1 MKRITNTILIVSFL
15 LSIQMGFSQPWMENV
30 TSDKPTFQEI
40 QTAFNEYWKDRP
52 IEKGKGYKPF
62 KRWEWYW
69 ESRLL
74 PNGEFPS
81 PSITWDEFHKYYS
94 QRNQNAQRSAQS
106 TANWTFSGPSSSN
119 GGYSGLGRINC
130 MAFHPT
136 DANTFWVGTPAGGLW
151 KTTNGG
157 TNWTTNTDN
166 LPVLGVSDIA
176 VHPTN
181 PNILYIAT
189 GDGDFGSLSSLTGG
203 ANGDTKSVGILKST
217 DGGATWNTTGLNWS
231 VTTPTLIR
239 RLLINPSNPQ
249 VLIAASSDG
258 IWKTIDGGATWS
270 NTQSGY
276 FMDLEYKPGDPTTV
290 YASTYYASISSGPA
304 KIYRSTDSGSTWS
317 LISSL
322 ADVLRIN
329 LAVTPNAP
337 NSVDA
342 LCANTSGG
350 LAGLWFSGNSGA
362 SFSKYFPET
371 NSTSPNNLLNISHD
385 ASGDGGQGSY
395 DLAYAIN
402 PTNVNDIWL
411 GGINTWNSTNGGFN
425 WNAKTMWTISNPNQ
439 NPNPNPNNV
448 FVVHADKHFIAF
460 HPLVPGT
467 MFECN
472 DGGLYKTTNAGTTW
486 TDLTNGMQISQMY
499 RIGVSQNQADPAVIC
514 GLQDN
519 GTKLTDLTNWQDLNG
534 GDGMECI
541 IDGSTNTIYS
551 SYVNGKFYRNV
562 NTVISSTIPF
572 LSSEVIAPIPPSTE
586 STPNGAWVTPLIIHP
601 TNTSTLY
608 AGYKRVYKTTNKGDT
623 WTAISGVLDSNNE
636 NIRFM
641 AIAPSNP
648 NTIYA
653 ATLKKLYSTTNGG
666 TSWNLILDSGTIQN
680 YANLSGLAVDPTNP
694 DKVFITVSGYTAGD
708 KVYMK
713 PGIGQN
719 WINYSGS
726 LPNIPVNCIV
736 YQTGSNEGLY
746 IGTDIGVFYTDGSMT
761 DWIPY
766 QTGLPNVVVTD
777 LEISYYDNKLWA
789 GTFGR
794 GLWKTDLYTTLSI
807 NDEELYNQIIISPN
821 PNNGLFTINV
831 SVGKSYS
838 LIVYDVLGK
847 KVYEEEVINT
857 EQKRIDLTKENSGI
871 YLLQITID
879 GKLFSK
885 KIIKN

>member
-1 MKRITNTILIVSFL
+1 MKKTNIILIVTFL
-15 LSIQMGFSQPWMENV
+15 LSIQMGFSQPWMENI
-30 TSDKPTFQEI
+30 TSENPTFQEI
-40 QTAFNEYWKDRP
+40 QTAFNEYWKDKP
-52 IEKGKGYKPF
+52 VEKGKGFKPF

-136 DANTFWVGTPAGGLW
+136 DPNTFWVGTPAGGLW

-157 TNWTTNTDN
+157 TDWTTSTDN

-189 GDGDFGSLSSLTGG
+189 GDGDWGG
-203 ANGDTKSVGILKST
+203 GLLNGRGHTKSIGVLKSI
-217 DGGATWNTTGLNWS
+217 DGGLSWNTTGLNWN
-231 VTTPTLIR
+231 VTDVKLMSRI
-239 RLLINPSNPQ
+239 LINPSNPSIIL
-249 VLIAASSDG
+249 VAASDG
-258 IWKTIDGGATWS
+258 IWRTSDGGETWS
-270 NTQSGY
+270 NVLPGY
-276 FMDLEYKPGDPTTV
+276 HFKDLEFKPGDPTV
-290 YASTYYASISSGPA
+290 IYASTFDLNGGAIIFRSINSGVSWWVSSQP
-304 KIYRSTDSGSTWS
+304 SN
-317 LISSL
+317 
-322 ADVLRIN
+322 VVRIA
-329 LAVTPNAP
+329 LAVTPNNP
-337 NSVDA
+337 ELVDA
-342 LCANTSGG
+342 LCVNTSYG
-350 LAGLWFSGNSGA
+350 LAGLWRSSNSGA
-362 SFSKYFPET
+362 SFSQYFT
-371 NSTSPNNLLNISHD
+371 SNSSNNLLHSSYN
-385 ASGDGGQGSY
+385 ASGTGGQGYY

-402 PTNVNDIWL
+402 PSNASDFWL
-411 GGINTWNSTNGGFN
+411 GGINTWNSLNGGLN
-425 WNAKTMWTISNPNQ
+425 WNIKNFWNSNTTQ
-439 NPNPNPNNV
+439 NPNNIP
-448 FVVHADKHFIAF
+448 VVHADKHFIVF

-467 MFECN
+467 IFECN
-472 DGGLYKTTNAGTTW
+472 DGGLYKTIDNGNTW
-486 TDLTNGMQISQMY
+486 SDLSNGLQISQMY
-499 RIGVSQNQADPAVIC
+499 KIGVSQNQSNPVVLC

-519 GTKLTDLTNWQDLNG
+519 GTKLTNLTDWNDILG

-541 IDGSTNTIYS
+541 VEGSTNTLYASIY
-551 SYVNGKFYRNV
+551 YGDFYRFDPFITN
-562 NTVISSTIPF
+562 ISSNIPF
-572 LSSEVIAPIPPSTE
+572 LTLEQGNTNRSWI
-586 STPNGAWVTPLIIHP
+586 TPLIMHP
-601 TNTSTLY
+601 SNTSTLY
-608 AGYKRVYKTTNKGDT
+608 TGYKRVYKTTDKGST
-623 WTAISGVLDSNNE
+623 WVAISNILDSNNE

-653 ATLKKLYSTTNGG
+653 ATLNKLYVTINGG
-666 TSWNLILDSGTIQN
+666 TNWSQISTLNIAGN
-680 YANLSGLAVDPTNP
+680 YVNFSNIVVDPANPNKIFITLSGYSAGN
-694 DKVFITVSGYTAGD
+694 KVFMSPDGGV
-708 KVYMK
+708 
-713 PGIGQN
+713 N
-719 WINYSGS
+719 WFNYSGT
-726 LPNIPVNCIV
+726 LPNVPVNCIV
-736 YQTGSNEGLY
+736 YENGSNEGLY

-766 QTGLPNVVVTD
+766 QTGLPNVVVND

-821 PNNGLFTINV
+821 PNNGLLTINV
-831 SVGKSYS
+831 PVGKIYS
-838 LIVYDVLGK
+838 LIVYDALGK
-847 KVYEEEVINT
+847 KVYEEDSINI
-857 EQKRIDLTKENSGI
+857 EQKSIDLTKENSGL
-871 YLLQITID
+871 YLLNITID

>member
-1 MKRITNTILIVSFL
+1 MKKIKKTNLLLLLL
-15 LSIQMGFSQPWMENV
+15 LSIQMVFSQPWMENV

-94 QRNQNAQRSAQS
+94 QRNQNSQRSAQS
-106 TANWTFSGPSSSN
+106 TANWTSSGPSSSD
-119 GGYSGLGRINC
+119 GGYAGIGRINC

-136 DANTFWVGTPAGGLW
+136 DPNTFWVGTPAGGLW

-157 TNWTTNTDN
+157 TNWTTSTDN

-189 GDGDFGSLSSLTGG
+189 GDGDRGGGATGG
-203 ANGDTKSVGILKST
+203 SGAAGDTKSVGILKST

-249 VLIAASSDG
+249 ILIAAASDG
-258 IWKTIDGGATWS
+258 IWRTTDGGTSWT
-270 NTQSGY
+270 NTQTDY
-276 FMDLEYKPGDPTTV
+276 FMDLEYKPGDPTIV
-290 YASTYYASISSGPA
+290 YASSFDFSGNA
-304 KIYRSTDSGSTWS
+304 KIYRSINSGSTWS
-317 LISSL
+317 LITTL
-322 ADVLRIN
+322 ANVTRIN
-329 LAVTPNAP
+329 LAVSA
-337 NSVDA
+337 NSPALVDA
-342 LCANTSGG
+342 LCVNTASG
-350 LAGLWFSGNSGA
+350 LAGLWLSLDSGA
-362 SFSKYFPET
+362 SFSQYFASNDT
-371 NSTSPNNLLNISHD
+371 NNFLNWSYN
-385 ASGDGGQGSY
+385 ASGPGGQGDY
-395 DLAYAIN
+395 DLAYALNPIN
-402 PTNVNDIWL
+402 ADDIWL
-411 GGINTWNSTNGGFN
+411 GGVNTWNSINGGTN
-425 WNAKTMWTISNPNQ
+425 WNIKTMWASDTFN
-439 NPNPNPNNV
+439 NPNNIPV
-448 FVVHADKHFIAF
+448 IHADKHFIAF

-472 DGGLYKTTNAGTTW
+472 DGGLYKTINGGTSW

-499 RIGVSQNQADPAVIC
+499 RIGVSQTQSTPGVIC

-519 GTKLTDLTNWQDLNG
+519 GTKLNNLPNWQDLNG

-541 IDGSTNTIYS
+541 FDGSTVTTYS
-551 SYVNGKFYRNV
+551 SYVTGQFYRNV
-562 NTVISSTIPF
+562 NTDISINIP
-572 LSSEVIAPIPPSTE
+572 LLTVEKNSDGE
-586 STPNGAWVTPLIIHP
+586 PNGAWVTPLIMHP

-608 AGYKRVYKTTNKGDT
+608 TGFKRIYKTTNKGDT
-623 WTAISGVLDSNNE
+623 WTAISGVLDSSSE

-694 DKVFITVSGYTAGD
+694 DKVFITVSGYTPGD
-708 KVYMK
+708 KVYMN

-746 IGTDIGVFYTDGSMT
+746 IGTDIGVFYKDGSMT

-766 QTGLPNVVVTD
+766 QTGLPNVVVAD

-794 GLWKTDLYTTLSI
+794 GLWNTSLYVPLSVSDQEI
-807 NDEELYNQIIISPN
+807 YNQIIVSPN
-821 PNNGLFTINV
+821 PNNGLFKINV
-831 SVGKSYS
+831 PNGKTYS
-838 LIVYDVLGK
+838 LIVYDIQGK
-847 KVYEEEVINT
+847 KVYEEQSIDT
-857 EQKRIDLTKENSGI
+857 EQKNIDLTKQNSGV
-871 YLLQITID
+871 YLFKID
-879 GKLFSK
+879 IEGKLFTK
-885 KIIKN
+885 KIIKQ

>member
-217 DGGATWNTTGLNWS
+217 DGGDTWNTTGLNWS

-258 IWKTIDGGATWS
+258 IMRTTDGGATWS
-270 NTQSGY
+270 NTQLGY
-276 FMDLEYKPGDPTTV
+276 FMDLEYKPGDPTIV
-290 YASTYYASISSGPA
+290 YASTFGVPA
-304 KIYRSTDSGSTWS
+304 KIYRSTDSGGTWN
-317 LISSL
+317 LISTL
-322 ADVLRIN
+322 ADVGRIN

-337 NSVDA
+337 SLVDA
-342 LCANTSGG
+342 LCANTSFG
-350 LAGLWFSGNSGA
+350 LAGLWYSSNSGA
-362 SFSKYFPET
+362 SFSQYFASDNT
-371 NSTSPNNLLNISHD
+371 NNLLHSSYN
-385 ASGDGGQGSY
+385 ASGNGGQGYY

-402 PTNVNDIWL
+402 PTNYNDFWL
-411 GGINTWNSTNGGFN
+411 GGVNTWNSSNGGLN
-425 WNAKTMWTISNPNQ
+425 WSIKNFWANTAIQ
-439 NPNPNPNNV
+439 NPNNV
-448 FVVHADKHFIAF
+448 FVVHADKHFITF

-472 DGGLYKTTNAGTTW
+472 DGGLYQTTNAGTTW

-666 TSWNLILDSGTIQN
+666 TSWDLILDSGTIQN

-807 NDEELYNQIIISPN
+807 NDEELYSQIIVSPN

-831 SVGKSYS
+831 PVGKIYS
-838 LIVYDVLGK
+838 LIVYDALGK
-847 KVYEEEVINT
+847 KVYEENSINI
-857 EQKRIDLTKENSGI
+857 EQKTIDLTKENSGL
-871 YLLQITID
+871 YLLNITVD
-879 GKLFSK
+879 GKLLSK

>member
-157 TNWTTNTDN
+157 TDWTTSTDN

-189 GDGDFGSLSSLTGG
+189 GDGDLGSLSGLTGG
-203 ANGDTKSVGILKST
+203 ADGDTKSIGILKSL
-217 DGGATWNTTGLNWS
+217 DGGATWSTTGLNWS
-231 VTTPTLIR
+231 VTNHKLIR

-249 VLIAASSDG
+249 ILIAAASDG
-258 IWKTIDGGATWS
+258 IWRTTDGGTTWS
-270 NTQSGY
+270 NAQLGY
-276 FMDLEYKPGDPTTV
+276 FMDLEYKPGDPTIV
-290 YASTYYASISSGPA
+290 YASTFDFSGNA
-304 KIYRSTDSGSTWS
+304 KIYRSTNSGLSWS
-317 LISSL
+317 LITSL
-322 ADVLRIN
+322 ANVIRIN

-337 NSVDA
+337 SLVDA
-342 LCANTSGG
+342 LCANTSSG
-350 LAGLWFSGNSGA
+350 LAGLWYSSNSGA
-362 SFSKYFPET
+362 SFSQYFASNDT
-371 NSTSPNNLLNISHD
+371 NNLLDGSYNS
-385 ASGDGGQGSY
+385 SGNGGQGHY

-402 PTNVNDIWL
+402 PVNYNDFWL
-411 GGINTWNSTNGGFN
+411 GGINTWNSTNGGLN
-425 WNAKTMWTISNPNQ
+425 WNIKTMWNSNNSI
-439 NPNPNPNNV
+439 NPNNV
-448 FVVHADKHFIAF
+448 PVVHADKHFIVF

-472 DGGLYKTTNAGTTW
+472 DGGLYKTTNNGSTW
-486 TDLTNGMQISQMY
+486 SDLSNGLEISQMY
-499 RIGVSQNQADPAVIC
+499 RIGVSQTSQNRVIT

-519 GTKLTDLTNWQDLNG
+519 GTKLFYNNLWYDVTG
-534 GDGMECI
+534 GDGMDCI
-541 IDGSTNTIYS
+541 IDYSNSSVQYASYANGVIYRTNNLWNNVVTI
-551 SYVNGKFYRNV
+551 
-562 NTVISSTIPF
+562 
-572 LSSEVIAPIPPSTE
+572 SENLPGGQID
-586 STPNGAWVTPLIIHP
+586 GAWVTPFVLHPSNPNII
-601 TNTSTLY
+601 Y
-608 AGYKRVYKTTNKGDT
+608 AGYDKLYKSMDQGDS

-821 PNNGLFTINV
+821 PNKGLLTINV
-831 SVGKSYS
+831 PVGKIYS
-838 LIVYDVLGK
+838 LIVYDALGK
-847 KVYEEEVINT
+847 KVYEEDSINI
-857 EQKRIDLTKENSGI
+857 EQKSIDLTKENSGL
-871 YLLQITID
+871 YLLNITID

>member
-1 MKRITNTILIVSFL
+1 MKKITNTILIVTFL
-15 LSIQMGFSQPWMENV
+15 LSIQMGFSQPWMENI

-94 QRNQNAQRSAQS
+94 QRNQNAQRSVQS

-136 DANTFWVGTPAGGLW
+136 DANIFWVGTPAGGLW

-157 TNWTTNTDN
+157 TNWTTSTDN

-189 GDGDFGSLSSLTGG
+189 GDGDLGSLSGLTGG
-203 ANGDTKSVGILKST
+203 ADGDTKSIGILKSL
-217 DGGATWNTTGLNWS
+217 DGGATWSTTGLNWS
-231 VTTPTLIR
+231 VTNHKLIR

-249 VLIAASSDG
+249 ILIAAASDG
-258 IWKTIDGGATWS
+258 IWRTTDGGTTWS
-270 NTQSGY
+270 NAQLGY
-276 FMDLEYKPGDPTTV
+276 FMDLEYKPGDPTIV
-290 YASTYYASISSGPA
+290 YASTFDFSGNA
-304 KIYRSTDSGSTWS
+304 KIYRSTNSGLSWS
-317 LISSL
+317 LITSL
-322 ADVLRIN
+322 ANVIRIN

-337 NSVDA
+337 SLVDA
-342 LCANTSGG
+342 LCANTSSG
-350 LAGLWFSGNSGA
+350 LAGLWYSSNSGA
-362 SFSKYFPET
+362 SFSQYFASNDT
-371 NSTSPNNLLNISHD
+371 NNLLDGSYN
-385 ASGDGGQGSY
+385 ASGNGGQGHY

-402 PTNVNDIWL
+402 PVNYNDFWL
-411 GGINTWNSTNGGFN
+411 GGINTWNSTNGGLN
-425 WNAKTMWTISNPNQ
+425 WNIKTMWNSNNSI
-439 NPNPNPNNV
+439 NPNNV
-448 FVVHADKHFIAF
+448 PVVHADKHFIVF

-472 DGGLYKTTNAGTTW
+472 DGGLYKTTNNGSTW
-486 TDLTNGMQISQMY
+486 SDLSNGLEISQMY
-499 RIGVSQNQADPAVIC
+499 RIGVSQTSQNRVIT

-519 GTKLTDLTNWQDLNG
+519 GTKLFYNNLWYDVTG
-534 GDGMECI
+534 GDGMDCI
-541 IDGSTNTIYS
+541 IDYSNSSVQYASYANGVIYRTNNLWNNVVTI
-551 SYVNGKFYRNV
+551 
-562 NTVISSTIPF
+562 
-572 LSSEVIAPIPPSTE
+572 SENLPGGQID
-586 STPNGAWVTPLIIHP
+586 GAWVTPFVLHPSNPNII
-601 TNTSTLY
+601 Y
-608 AGYKRVYKTTNKGDT
+608 AGYDKLYKSMDQGDS

-726 LPNIPVNCIV
+726 LPNVPVNCIV
-736 YQTGSNEGLY
+736 YENGSNEGLY

-821 PNNGLFTINV
+821 PNNGLLTINV
-831 SVGKSYS
+831 PVGKIYS
-838 LIVYDVLGK
+838 LIVYDALGK
-847 KVYEEEVINT
+847 KVYEEDSINI
-857 EQKRIDLTKENSGI
+857 EQKSIDLTKENSGL
-871 YLLQITID
+871 YLLNITID

>member
-157 TNWTTNTDN
+157 TDWTTSTDN

-189 GDGDFGSLSSLTGG
+189 GDGDLGSLSGLTGG
-203 ANGDTKSVGILKST
+203 ADGDTKSIGILKSL
-217 DGGATWNTTGLNWS
+217 DGGATWSTTGLNWS
-231 VTTPTLIR
+231 VTNHKLIR

-249 VLIAASSDG
+249 ILIAAASDG
-258 IWKTIDGGATWS
+258 IWRTTDGGTTWS
-270 NTQSGY
+270 NAQLGY
-276 FMDLEYKPGDPTTV
+276 FMDLEYKPGDPTIV
-290 YASTYYASISSGPA
+290 YASTFDFSGNA
-304 KIYRSTDSGSTWS
+304 KIYRSTNSGLSWS
-317 LISSL
+317 LITSL
-322 ADVLRIN
+322 ANVIRIN

-337 NSVDA
+337 SLVDA
-342 LCANTSGG
+342 LCANTSSG
-350 LAGLWFSGNSGA
+350 LAGLWYSSNSGA
-362 SFSKYFPET
+362 SFSQYFASNDT
-371 NSTSPNNLLNISHD
+371 NNLLDGSYN
-385 ASGDGGQGSY
+385 ASGNGGQGHY

-402 PTNVNDIWL
+402 PVNYNDFWL
-411 GGINTWNSTNGGFN
+411 GGINTWNSTNGGLN
-425 WNAKTMWTISNPNQ
+425 WNIKTMWNSNNSI
-439 NPNPNPNNV
+439 NPNNV
-448 FVVHADKHFIAF
+448 PVVHADKHFIVF

-472 DGGLYKTTNAGTTW
+472 DGGLYKTTNNGSTW
-486 TDLTNGMQISQMY
+486 SDLSNGLEISQMY
-499 RIGVSQNQADPAVIC
+499 RIGVSQTSQNRVIT

-519 GTKLTDLTNWQDLNG
+519 GTKLFYNNLWYDVTG
-534 GDGMECI
+534 GDGMDCI
-541 IDGSTNTIYS
+541 IDYSNSSVQYASYANGVIYRTNNLWNNVVTI
-551 SYVNGKFYRNV
+551 
-562 NTVISSTIPF
+562 
-572 LSSEVIAPIPPSTE
+572 SENLPGGQID
-586 STPNGAWVTPLIIHP
+586 GAWVTPFVLHPSNPNII
-601 TNTSTLY
+601 Y
-608 AGYKRVYKTTNKGDT
+608 AGYDKLYKSMDQGDS

-821 PNNGLFTINV
+821 PNNGLLTINV
-831 SVGKSYS
+831 PVGKIYS
-838 LIVYDVLGK
+838 LVVYDALGK
-847 KVYEEEVINT
+847 KVYEEDSINI
-857 EQKRIDLTKENSGI
+857 EQKCIDLTKENSGL
-871 YLLQITID
+871 YLLNITID

>member
-15 LSIQMGFSQPWMENV
+15 LSFQMGFSQPWMENV

-106 TANWTFSGPSSSN
+106 IANWTFSGPSSSN

-157 TNWTTNTDN
+157 TDWTTSTDN

-189 GDGDFGSLSSLTGG
+189 GDGDLGSLSGLTGG
-203 ANGDTKSVGILKST
+203 ADGDTKSIGILKSI
-217 DGGATWNTTGLNWS
+217 DGGATWSTTGLNWS
-231 VTTPTLIR
+231 VTNHKLIR

-249 VLIAASSDG
+249 ILIAAASDG
-258 IWKTIDGGATWS
+258 IWRTTDGGTTWS
-270 NTQSGY
+270 NAQLGY
-276 FMDLEYKPGDPTTV
+276 FMDLEYKPGDPTIV
-290 YASTYYASISSGPA
+290 YASTFDFSGNA
-304 KIYRSTDSGSTWS
+304 KIYRSTNSGLSWS
-317 LISSL
+317 LITSL
-322 ADVLRIN
+322 ANVIRIN

-337 NSVDA
+337 SLVDA
-342 LCANTSGG
+342 LCANTSSG
-350 LAGLWFSGNSGA
+350 LAGLWYSSNSGA
-362 SFSKYFPET
+362 SFSQYFASNDT
-371 NSTSPNNLLNISHD
+371 NNLLDWSYN
-385 ASGDGGQGSY
+385 ASGNGGQGHY

-402 PTNVNDIWL
+402 PVNYNDFWL
-411 GGINTWNSTNGGFN
+411 GGINTWNSTNGGLN
-425 WNAKTMWTISNPNQ
+425 WNIKTMWNSNNSI
-439 NPNPNPNNV
+439 NPNNV
-448 FVVHADKHFIAF
+448 PVVHADKHFITF

-519 GTKLTDLTNWQDLNG
+519 GTKLTDLTNWLDLPTG

-541 IDGSTNTIYS
+541 LDGSTNTIYAS
-551 SYVNGKFYRNV
+551 IQYGTFYRLV
-562 NTVISSTIPF
+562 SSTITDISSSIPF
-572 LSSEVIAPIPPSTE
+572 LSSEQGNS
-586 STPNGAWVTPLIIHP
+586 NRAWVTPLIMSP

-653 ATLKKLYSTTNGG
+653 ATFKKLYSTTNGG

-680 YANLSGLAVDPTNP
+680 YAYLSGLAVDPTNP

-726 LPNIPVNCIV
+726 LPNVPVNCIV
-736 YQTGSNEGLY
+736 YENGSNEGLY

-807 NDEELYNQIIISPN
+807 NDEELYSQIILSPN
-821 PNNGLFTINV
+821 PNYGLFTINV
-831 SVGKSYS
+831 PVGKTYS
-838 LIVYDVLGK
+838 LIIYDTLGK
-847 KVYEEEVINT
+847 KVYEEDSINI
-857 EQKRIDLTKENSGI
+857 EQKTIDLTKENSGL
-871 YLLQITID
+871 YLLNITID

>member
-1 MKRITNTILIVSFL
+1 MKRITNAILIVTFL

-30 TSDKPTFQEI
+30 TSENPTFQEI
-40 QTAFNEYWKDRP
+40 QTAFNEYWKDKP
-52 IEKGKGYKPF
+52 VEKGKGFKPF

-136 DANTFWVGTPAGGLW
+136 DPNTFWVGTPAGGLW

-157 TNWTTNTDN
+157 TDWTTSTDN

-189 GDGDFGSLSSLTGG
+189 GDGDLGSLSGLTGG
-203 ANGDTKSVGILKST
+203 ADGDTKSIGILKSL
-217 DGGATWNTTGLNWS
+217 DGGATWSTTGLNWS
-231 VTTPTLIR
+231 VTNHKLIR

-249 VLIAASSDG
+249 ILIVAASDG
-258 IWKTIDGGATWS
+258 IWRTTDGGTTWS
-270 NTQSGY
+270 NTQLGY
-276 FMDLEYKPGDPTTV
+276 FMDLEYKPGDPTIV
-290 YASTYYASISSGPA
+290 YASTFDFTGNA
-304 KIYRSTDSGSTWS
+304 KIYRSTNSGLSWG
-317 LISSL
+317 LITSL
-322 ADVLRIN
+322 ANVIRIN

-337 NSVDA
+337 SLVDA
-342 LCANTSGG
+342 LCANTSSG
-350 LAGLWFSGNSGA
+350 LAGLWYSSNSGA
-362 SFSKYFPET
+362 SFSQYFASNDT
-371 NSTSPNNLLNISHD
+371 NNLLDGSYN
-385 ASGDGGQGSY
+385 ASGNGGQGHY

-402 PTNVNDIWL
+402 PVNYNDFWL
-411 GGINTWNSTNGGFN
+411 GGINTWNSTNGGLN
-425 WNAKTMWTISNPNQ
+425 WNIKTMWNSNNSI
-439 NPNPNPNNV
+439 NPNNV
-448 FVVHADKHFIAF
+448 PVVHADKHFITF

-519 GTKLTDLTNWQDLNG
+519 GTKLTDLTNWLDLPTG

-541 IDGSTNTIYS
+541 LDGSTNTIYAS
-551 SYVNGKFYRNV
+551 IQYGTFYRLVSSTITN
-562 NTVISSTIPF
+562 ISSNIPF
-572 LSSEVIAPIPPSTE
+572 LSSEQGDS
-586 STPNGAWVTPLIIHP
+586 NRAWVTPLIMHP
-601 TNTSTLY
+601 TNSSTLY

-680 YANLSGLAVDPTNP
+680 YAYLSGLAVDPTNP

-726 LPNIPVNCIV
+726 LPNVPVNCIV
-736 YQTGSNEGLY
+736 YENGSNEGLY

-821 PNNGLFTINV
+821 PNNGLLTINV
-831 SVGKSYS
+831 PVGKIYS
-838 LIVYDVLGK
+838 LIVYDALGK
-847 KVYEEEVINT
+847 KVYEEDSINI
-857 EQKRIDLTKENSGI
+857 EQKSIDLTKENSGL
-871 YLLQITID
+871 YLLNITID

>member
-30 TSDKPTFQEI
+30 TSDKPIFQEI

-106 TANWTFSGPSSSN
+106 TASWTFSGPSSSN

-157 TNWTTNTDN
+157 TDWTTSTDN

-189 GDGDFGSLSSLTGG
+189 GDGDLGSLSGLTGG
-203 ANGDTKSVGILKST
+203 ADGDTKSIGILKSL
-217 DGGATWNTTGLNWS
+217 DGGATWSTTGLNWS
-231 VTTPTLIR
+231 VTNHKLIR

-249 VLIAASSDG
+249 ILIAAASDG
-258 IWKTIDGGATWS
+258 IWRTTDGGTTWS
-270 NTQSGY
+270 NAQLGY
-276 FMDLEYKPGDPTTV
+276 FMDLEYKPGDPTIV
-290 YASTYYASISSGPA
+290 YASTFDFSGNA
-304 KIYRSTDSGSTWS
+304 KIYRSTNSGLSWS
-317 LISSL
+317 LITSL
-322 ADVLRIN
+322 ANVIRIN

-337 NSVDA
+337 SLVDA
-342 LCANTSGG
+342 LCANTSSG
-350 LAGLWFSGNSGA
+350 LAGLWYSSNSGA
-362 SFSKYFPET
+362 SFSQYFASNDT
-371 NSTSPNNLLNISHD
+371 NNLLDGSYN
-385 ASGDGGQGSY
+385 ASGNGGQGHY

-402 PTNVNDIWL
+402 PVNYNDFWL
-411 GGINTWNSTNGGFN
+411 GGINTWNSTNGGLN
-425 WNAKTMWTISNPNQ
+425 WNIKTMWNSNNSI
-439 NPNPNPNNV
+439 NPNNV
-448 FVVHADKHFIAF
+448 PVVHADKHFIVF

-472 DGGLYKTTNAGTTW
+472 DGGLYKTTNNGSTW
-486 TDLTNGMQISQMY
+486 SDLSNGLEISQMY
-499 RIGVSQNQADPAVIC
+499 RIGVSQTSQNRVIT

-519 GTKLTDLTNWQDLNG
+519 GTKLFYNNLWYDVTG
-534 GDGMECI
+534 GDGMDCI
-541 IDGSTNTIYS
+541 IDYSNSSVQYASYANGVIYRTNNLWNNVVTI
-551 SYVNGKFYRNV
+551 
-562 NTVISSTIPF
+562 
-572 LSSEVIAPIPPSTE
+572 SENLPGGQID
-586 STPNGAWVTPLIIHP
+586 GAWVTPFVLHPSNPNII
-601 TNTSTLY
+601 Y
-608 AGYKRVYKTTNKGDT
+608 AGYDKLYKSMDQGDS

-821 PNNGLFTINV
+821 PNNGLLTINV
-831 SVGKSYS
+831 PVGKIYS
-838 LIVYDVLGK
+838 LIVYDALGK
-847 KVYEEEVINT
+847 KVYEEDSINI
-857 EQKRIDLTKENSGI
+857 EQKSIDLTKENSGL
-871 YLLQITID
+871 YLLKITID

>member
-94 QRNQNAQRSAQS
+94 QRNQNEQRSTQS
-106 TANWTFSGPSSSN
+106 TANWTSSGPSTSA

-136 DANTFWVGTPAGGLW
+136 DPNTFWVGTPAGGLW

-157 TNWTTNTDN
+157 INWTTSTDN

-203 ANGDTKSVGILKST
+203 AEGDTKSVGVLKST
-217 DGGATWNTTGLNWS
+217 DGGVTWSTTGLNWS

-258 IWKTIDGGATWS
+258 IRRTSDGGATWS

-276 FMDLEYKPGDPTTV
+276 FMDLEYKPGDPTIV
-290 YASTYYASISSGPA
+290 YASTYNINGNA
-304 KIYRSTDSGSTWS
+304 KIYRSTDSGSTWN
-317 LISSL
+317 LISTL
-322 ADVLRIN
+322 ADVVRIN

-337 NSVDA
+337 SLVDA
-342 LCANTSGG
+342 LCANTSFG
-350 LAGLWFSGNSGA
+350 LAGLWYSSNSGA
-362 SFSKYFPET
+362 SFSQYFIGNDT
-371 NSTSPNNLLNISHD
+371 YNLLHGSYN
-385 ASGDGGQGSY
+385 ASGAGGQGHY

-402 PTNVNDIWL
+402 PNNYNDIWL
-411 GGINTWNSTNGGFN
+411 GGINTWNSTNGGSN
-425 WNAKTMWTISNPNQ
+425 WFIKNFWANTTIQ
-439 NPNPNPNNV
+439 NPNNV
-448 FVVHADKHFIAF
+448 PVVHADKHFIAF

-472 DGGLYKTTNAGTTW
+472 DGGLYKTTNNGSTW

-499 RIGVSQNQADPAVIC
+499 RIGVSQSQQSQGLIC

-519 GTKLTDLTNWQDLNG
+519 GTKLNTNSWQDLPTG

-541 IDGSTNTIYS
+541 LDGSTNTAYASIQYGTFS
-551 SYVNGKFYRNV
+551 RLD
-562 NTVISSTIPF
+562 SSTITNISSNIPF
-572 LSSEVIAPIPPSTE
+572 LASEQGNSSR
-586 STPNGAWVTPLIIHP
+586 AWVTPLIMSP

-653 ATLKKLYSTTNGG
+653 ATLTKLYATTNGG
-666 TSWNLILDSGTIQN
+666 TSWSQISTLTITDN
-680 YANLSGLAVDPTNP
+680 YANISNIAIDPSNP
-694 DKVFITVSGYTAGD
+694 EKVFITVSGYSAN
-708 KVYMK
+708 KALCMK
-713 PGIGQN
+713 PR
-719 WINYSGS
+719 
-726 LPNIPVNCIV
+726 
-736 YQTGSNEGLY
+736 
-746 IGTDIGVFYTDGSMT
+746 
-761 DWIPY
+761 
-766 QTGLPNVVVTD
+766 
-777 LEISYYDNKLWA
+777 A
-789 GTFGR
+789 R
-794 GLWKTDLYTTLSI
+794 
-807 NDEELYNQIIISPN
+807 
-821 PNNGLFTINV
+821 
-831 SVGKSYS
+831 
-838 LIVYDVLGK
+838 
-847 KVYEEEVINT
+847 
-857 EQKRIDLTKENSGI
+857 
-871 YLLQITID
+871 
-879 GKLFSK
+879 
-885 KIIKN
+885 

>member
-157 TNWTTNTDN
+157 TDWTTSTDN

-189 GDGDFGSLSSLTGG
+189 GDGDLGSLSGLTGG
-203 ANGDTKSVGILKST
+203 ADGDTKSIGILKSL
-217 DGGATWNTTGLNWS
+217 DGGATWSTTGLNWS
-231 VTTPTLIR
+231 VTNHKLIR

-249 VLIAASSDG
+249 ILIAAASDG
-258 IWKTIDGGATWS
+258 IWRTTDGGTTWS
-270 NTQSGY
+270 NAQLGY
-276 FMDLEYKPGDPTTV
+276 FMDLEYKPGDPTIV
-290 YASTYYASISSGPA
+290 YASTFDFSGNA
-304 KIYRSTDSGSTWS
+304 KIYRSTNSGLSWS
-317 LISSL
+317 LITSL
-322 ADVLRIN
+322 ANVIRIN

-337 NSVDA
+337 SLVDA
-342 LCANTSGG
+342 LCANTSSG
-350 LAGLWFSGNSGA
+350 LAGLWYSSNSGA
-362 SFSKYFPET
+362 SFSQYFASNDT
-371 NSTSPNNLLNISHD
+371 NNLLDGSYN
-385 ASGDGGQGSY
+385 ASGNGGQGHY

-402 PTNVNDIWL
+402 PVNYNDFWL
-411 GGINTWNSTNGGFN
+411 GGINTWNSTNGGLN
-425 WNAKTMWTISNPNQ
+425 WNIKTMWNSNNSI
-439 NPNPNPNNV
+439 NPNNV
-448 FVVHADKHFIAF
+448 PVVHADKHFIVF

-472 DGGLYKTTNAGTTW
+472 DGGLYKTTNNGSTW
-486 TDLTNGMQISQMY
+486 SDLSNGLEISQMY
-499 RIGVSQNQADPAVIC
+499 RIGVSQTSQNRVIT

-519 GTKLTDLTNWQDLNG
+519 GTKLFYNNLWYDVTG
-534 GDGMECI
+534 GDGMDCI
-541 IDGSTNTIYS
+541 IDYSNSSVQYASYANGVIYRTNNLWNNVVTI
-551 SYVNGKFYRNV
+551 
-562 NTVISSTIPF
+562 
-572 LSSEVIAPIPPSTE
+572 SENLPGGQIG
-586 STPNGAWVTPLIIHP
+586 GAWVTPFVLHPSNPNII
-601 TNTSTLY
+601 Y
-608 AGYKRVYKTTNKGDT
+608 AGYDKLYKSMDQGDS

-821 PNNGLFTINV
+821 PNNGLLTINV
-831 SVGKSYS
+831 PVGKIYS
-838 LIVYDVLGK
+838 LIVYDALGK
-847 KVYEEEVINT
+847 KVYEEDSINI
-857 EQKRIDLTKENSGI
+857 EQKSIDLIKENTGL
-871 YLLQITID
+871 YLLNITID

>member
-1 MKRITNTILIVSFL
+1 MIKIKKTNLLLLIL
-15 LSIQMGFSQPWMENV
+15 LSFQMGFSQPWMNKV
-30 TSDKPTFQEI
+30 TSEKPTFKEI
-40 QTAFNEYWKDRP
+40 QTAFYDYWKDIP
-52 IEKGKGYKPF
+52 IEKVKGYKPF

-74 PNGEFPS
+74 PNGDFPS

-94 QRNQNAQRSAQS
+94 QRNQTEQRSTQS
-106 TANWTFSGPSSSN
+106 TANWTSSGPFSSA
-119 GGYSGLGRINC
+119 GGYAGLGRINC

-136 DANTFWVGTPAGGLW
+136 DPNTFWVGTPAGGLW

-189 GDGDFGSLSSLTGG
+189 GDGDLGNLTGLTGG
-203 ANGDTKSVGILKST
+203 AKGDTKSVGVLKST
-217 DGGATWNTTGLNWS
+217 DGGVTWSTTELNWS
-231 VTTPTLIR
+231 VTAPKLIR
-239 RLLINPSNPQ
+239 RLLINPINPQ
-249 VLIAASSDG
+249 ILIAAASDG
-258 IWKTIDGGATWS
+258 IWRTTDGGATWF

-276 FMDLEYKPGDPTTV
+276 FMDLEYKPGDPTIV
-290 YASTYYASISSGPA
+290 YASTYYADQLTGPA
-304 KIYRSTDSGSTWS
+304 KIYRSTDSGSSWS
-317 LISSL
+317 LISTL
-322 ADVLRIN
+322 TDVLRIN

-350 LAGLWFSGNSGA
+350 LAGLWYSGTSGA

-385 ASGDGGQGSY
+385 ASGNGGQGNY

-402 PTNVNDIWL
+402 PTNANDIWL

-425 WNAKTMWTISNPNQ
+425 WNAKTMWTTSNPNQ
-439 NPNPNPNNV
+439 IPNPNPNNV

-460 HPLVPGT
+460 HPLLPGT

-499 RIGVSQNQADPAVIC
+499 RIGVSQSQSNTGVVC

-519 GTKLTDLTNWQDLNG
+519 GTKSNNLSNWEDILS

-541 IDGSTNTIYS
+541 FDGSTNTVYASQQYGDFFRSGSPGSNIS
-551 SYVNGKFYRNV
+551 SNISFLTSEQGNV
-562 NTVISSTIPF
+562 NR
-572 LSSEVIAPIPPSTE
+572 
-586 STPNGAWVTPLIIHP
+586 AWVTPLIMHP
-601 TNTSTLY
+601 TNSSTLY

-623 WTAISGVLDSNNE
+623 WTAISGVLDSSPSPE

-653 ATLKKLYSTTNGG
+653 STLRKLFATTNGG
-666 TSWNLILDSGTIQN
+666 TSWSQISTLIITDN
-680 YANLSGLAVDPTNP
+680 YANISNIAVDPTNP
-694 DKVFITVSGYTAGD
+694 EKVFITVSGYSANN
-708 KVYMK
+708 KVWMR
-713 PGIGQN
+713 PSIGGT
-719 WINYSGS
+719 WVNYSLN
-726 LPNIPVNCIV
+726 LPNLPVNCIV
-736 YQTGSNEGLY
+736 YKQGSNEELY
-746 IGTDIGVFYTDGSMT
+746 IGTDVGVYYTNATMP

-794 GLWKTDLYTTLSI
+794 GLWKTDLYTPLSI
-807 NDEELYNQIIISPN
+807 SDEEFYNQIIISPN
-821 PNNGLFTINV
+821 PNNGVFKINV
-831 SVGKSYS
+831 PQGKTYS
-838 LIVYDVLGK
+838 LIVYDIQGK
-847 KVYEEEVINT
+847 KIHEELSINT
-857 EQKRIDLTKENSGI
+857 EQQNIDLTKQSSGV
-871 YLLQITID
+871 YLLKIDID
-879 GKLFSK
+879 GKLFTK
-885 KIIKN
+885 KIIKQ

>member
-157 TNWTTNTDN
+157 TDWTTSTDN

-189 GDGDFGSLSSLTGG
+189 GDGDLGSLSGLTGG
-203 ANGDTKSVGILKST
+203 ADGDTKSIGILKSL
-217 DGGATWNTTGLNWS
+217 DGGATWSTTGLNWS
-231 VTTPTLIR
+231 VTNHKLIR

-249 VLIAASSDG
+249 ILIAAASDG
-258 IWKTIDGGATWS
+258 IWRTTDGGTTWS
-270 NTQSGY
+270 NAQLGY
-276 FMDLEYKPGDPTTV
+276 FMDLEYKPGDPTIV
-290 YASTYYASISSGPA
+290 YASTFDFSGNA
-304 KIYRSTDSGSTWS
+304 KIYRSTNSGLSWS
-317 LISSL
+317 LITSL
-322 ADVLRIN
+322 ANVIRIN

-337 NSVDA
+337 SLVDA
-342 LCANTSGG
+342 LCANTSSG
-350 LAGLWFSGNSGA
+350 LAGLWYSSNSGA
-362 SFSKYFPET
+362 SFSQYFASNDT
-371 NSTSPNNLLNISHD
+371 NNLLDGSYN
-385 ASGDGGQGSY
+385 ASGNGGQGHY

-402 PTNVNDIWL
+402 PVNYNDFWL
-411 GGINTWNSTNGGFN
+411 GGINTWNSTNGGLN
-425 WNAKTMWTISNPNQ
+425 WNIKTMWNSNNSI
-439 NPNPNPNNV
+439 NPNNV
-448 FVVHADKHFIAF
+448 PVVHADKHFIVF

-472 DGGLYKTTNAGTTW
+472 DGGLYKTTNNGSTW
-486 TDLTNGMQISQMY
+486 SDLSNGLEISQMY
-499 RIGVSQNQADPAVIC
+499 RIGVSQTSQNRVIT

-519 GTKLTDLTNWQDLNG
+519 GTKLFYNNLWYDVTG
-534 GDGMECI
+534 GDGMDCI
-541 IDGSTNTIYS
+541 IDYSNSSVQYASYANGVIYRTNNLWNNVVTI
-551 SYVNGKFYRNV
+551 
-562 NTVISSTIPF
+562 
-572 LSSEVIAPIPPSTE
+572 SENLPGGQID
-586 STPNGAWVTPLIIHP
+586 GAWVTPFVLHPSNPNII
-601 TNTSTLY
+601 Y
-608 AGYKRVYKTTNKGDT
+608 AGYDKLYKSMDQGDS

-821 PNNGLFTINV
+821 PNNGLLTINV
-831 SVGKSYS
+831 PVGKIYS
-838 LIVYDVLGK
+838 LIVYDALGK
-847 KVYEEEVINT
+847 KVYEEDSINI
-857 EQKRIDLTKENSGI
+857 EQKSIDLTKENSGL
-871 YLLQITID
+871 YLLNITID

>member
-1 MKRITNTILIVSFL
+1 MKKITKLFLMLIFL
-15 LSIQMGFSQPWMENV
+15 LSFQMSFSQPWMKKV
-30 TSDKPTFQEI
+30 TSEKPTFKEI
-40 QTAFNEYWKDRP
+40 QTAFYDYWKDRP

-62 KRWEWYW
+62 KRWEWFT

-74 PNGEFPS
+74 PNGNFPS
-81 PSITWDEFHKYYS
+81 PSITLDEFNKYNS
-94 QRNQNAQRSAQS
+94 EKNPWARQNEQRSAQS
-106 TANWTFSGPSSSN
+106 TANWTPSGPSTSD
-119 GGYSGLGRINC
+119 GGYAGLGRINC

-136 DANTFWVGTPAGGLW
+136 DPNTFWVGTPAGGLW

-189 GDGDFGSLSSLTGG
+189 GDGDMGSLSALTGG

-258 IWKTIDGGATWS
+258 IRRTTDGGATWS
-270 NTQSGY
+270 NTQSGH
-276 FMDLEYKPGDPTTV
+276 FMDLEYKPGDPTIV
-290 YASTYYASISSGPA
+290 YASSFDISGNA
-304 KIYRSTDSGSTWS
+304 KIYRSTDSGGTWN
-317 LISSL
+317 LISTL
-322 ADVLRIN
+322 ADVVRIN

-337 NSVDA
+337 NLVDA
-342 LCANTSGG
+342 LCAYNNLSGSG
-350 LAGLWFSGNSGA
+350 LSGLWYSSNSGA
-362 SFSKYFPET
+362 SFSQYFT
-371 NSTSPNNLLNISHD
+371 GNDTNNLLHGSYN
-385 ASGDGGQGSY
+385 ASGAGGQGYY

-402 PTNVNDIWL
+402 PNNYNDIWL
-411 GGINTWNSTNGGFN
+411 GGVNTWNSTNGGSN
-425 WNAKTMWTISNPNQ
+425 WFIKTMWNSNTSI
-439 NPNPNPNNV
+439 NPNNV
-448 FVVHADKHFIAF
+448 PVVHADKHFIAF

-472 DGGLYKTTNAGTTW
+472 DGGLYKTTNNGSTW
-486 TDLTNGMQISQMY
+486 SDLSNGLQISQMY

-608 AGYKRVYKTTNKGDT
+608 AGYKRVYKTTNEGDT
-623 WTAISGVLDSNNE
+623 WTAISSGVLDSNSE
-636 NIRFM
+636 DIRFM

-694 DKVFITVSGYTAGD
+694 DKVFITVSGYTPGD

-713 PGIGQN
+713 PGIGLN

-736 YQTGSNEGLY
+736 YQNGSNEGLY
-746 IGTDIGVFYTDGSMT
+746 IGTDIGVFYTDGSMN

-794 GLWKTDLYTTLSI
+794 GLWNTNLYVPLSVSEQEI
-807 NDEELYNQIIISPN
+807 YNQIIVSPN
-821 PNNGLFTINV
+821 PNNGLFSINMPL
-831 SVGKSYS
+831 GKTYS
-838 LIVYDVLGK
+838 LIVYDIQGK
-847 KVYEEEVINT
+847 KIYEEKSINT
-857 EQKRIDLTKENSGI
+857 EQKSIDLTKNSSGI
-871 YLLQITID
+871 YLLNFTID
-879 GKLFSK
+879 GKSFNK
-885 KIIKN
+885 KIIKY

>member
-1 MKRITNTILIVSFL
+1 MKKIKNTNLLLLLL
-15 LSIQMGFSQPWMENV
+15 LSFQMGFSQPWMNKV
-30 TSDKPTFQEI
+30 TSEEPTFQEI

-136 DANTFWVGTPAGGLW
+136 DPNTFWVGTPAGGLW

-157 TNWTTNTDN
+157 TNWTTSTDN

-203 ANGDTKSVGILKST
+203 ATGDTKSVGILKST

-258 IWKTIDGGATWS
+258 IRRTTDGGATWS
-270 NTQSGY
+270 NTQSGH
-276 FMDLEYKPGDPTTV
+276 FMDLEYKPGDPTIV
-290 YASTYYASISSGPA
+290 YASSFDISGNA
-304 KIYRSTDSGSTWS
+304 KIYRSTDSGGTWN
-317 LISSL
+317 LISTL
-322 ADVLRIN
+322 ADVVRIN

-337 NSVDA
+337 NLVDA
-342 LCANTSGG
+342 LCAYNNLSGSG
-350 LAGLWFSGNSGA
+350 LSGLWYSSNSGA
-362 SFSKYFPET
+362 SFSQYFT
-371 NSTSPNNLLNISHD
+371 GNDTNNLLHGSYN
-385 ASGDGGQGSY
+385 ASGAGGQGYY

-402 PTNVNDIWL
+402 PNNYNDIWL
-411 GGINTWNSTNGGFN
+411 GGVNTWNSTNGGSN
-425 WNAKTMWTISNPNQ
+425 WFIKNFWANSAIQ
-439 NPNPNPNNV
+439 NPNNV
-448 FVVHADKHFIAF
+448 PVVHADKHFIAF

-472 DGGLYKTTNAGTTW
+472 DGGLYKTTNNGTTW
-486 TDLTNGMQISQMY
+486 SDLSNGLQISQMY
-499 RIGVSQNQADPAVIC
+499 RIGVSQSQSNPGVIC

-519 GTKLTDLTNWQDLNG
+519 GTKLNNFPNWQDLNG

-541 IDGSTNTIYS
+541 LDGSTNTIYS
-551 SYVNGKFYRNV
+551 SYVTGQFYKNV
-562 NTVISSTIPF
+562 NSDISINIPLLTVEKNSDGK
-572 LSSEVIAPIPPSTE
+572 
-586 STPNGAWVTPLIIHP
+586 PNGSWVTPLIIHP

-608 AGYKRVYKTTNKGDT
+608 AGFKRVYKTTNKGDT
-623 WTAISGVLDSNNE
+623 WSAISGVLDSSSE

-653 ATLKKLYSTTNGG
+653 STLSKLYATTNGG
-666 TSWNLILDSGTIQN
+666 TSWSQISTLTITDN
-680 YANLSGLAVDPTNP
+680 FANISNIAVDPTNP
-694 DKVFITVSGYTAGD
+694 DKVFITVSGYSAGN
-708 KVYMK
+708 KVWMR
-713 PGIGQN
+713 PSIGGT
-719 WINYSGS
+719 WVNYSLN
-726 LPNIPVNCIV
+726 LPNLPVNCIV
-736 YQTGSNEGLY
+736 YKQGSNEELY
-746 IGTDIGVFYTDGSMT
+746 VGTDVGVYYTNATMP

-794 GLWKTDLYTTLSI
+794 GLWKTDLYTPLSI
-807 NDEELYNQIIISPN
+807 NDEEFYNQIIISPN
-821 PNNGLFTINV
+821 PNNGVFKINV
-831 SVGKSYS
+831 PQGKTYS
-838 LIVYDVLGK
+838 LIVYDIQGK
-847 KVYEEEVINT
+847 KIHEELSINT
-857 EQKRIDLTKENSGI
+857 EQKNIDLTKQSSGV
-871 YLLQITID
+871 YLLNITID

>member
-15 LSIQMGFSQPWMENV
+15 LSIQMGFSQPWMENI

-157 TNWTTNTDN
+157 TDWTTSTDN

-189 GDGDFGSLSSLTGG
+189 GDGDLGSLSGLTGG
-203 ANGDTKSVGILKST
+203 ADGDTKSIGILKSL
-217 DGGATWNTTGLNWS
+217 DGGATWSTTGLNWS
-231 VTTPTLIR
+231 VTNHKLIR

-249 VLIAASSDG
+249 ILIAAASDG
-258 IWKTIDGGATWS
+258 IWRTTDGGTTWS
-270 NTQSGY
+270 NAQLGY
-276 FMDLEYKPGDPTTV
+276 FMDLEYKPGDPTIV
-290 YASTYYASISSGPA
+290 YASTFDFSGNA
-304 KIYRSTDSGSTWS
+304 KIYRSTNSGLSWS
-317 LISSL
+317 LITSL
-322 ADVLRIN
+322 ANVIRIN

-337 NSVDA
+337 SLVDA
-342 LCANTSGG
+342 LCANTSSG
-350 LAGLWFSGNSGA
+350 LAGLWYSSNSGA
-362 SFSKYFPET
+362 SFSQYFASNDT
-371 NSTSPNNLLNISHD
+371 NNLLDGSYN
-385 ASGDGGQGSY
+385 ASGNGGQGHY

-402 PTNVNDIWL
+402 PTNYNDFWL
-411 GGINTWNSTNGGFN
+411 GGVNTWNSTNGGLN
-425 WNAKTMWTISNPNQ
+425 WNIKTMWTGNTSI
-439 NPNPNPNNV
+439 NPNNIP
-448 FVVHADKHFIAF
+448 VVHADKHFIAF

-472 DGGLYKTTNAGTTW
+472 DGGLYKTTNNGSTW
-486 TDLTNGMQISQMY
+486 IDLTNGMQISQMY
-499 RIGVSQNQADPAVIC
+499 RIGVSQSQQSQGVIC

-519 GTKLTDLTNWQDLNG
+519 GTKLNTNSWQDLPTG

-541 IDGSTNTIYS
+541 LDGSTNTAYASIQYGTFS
-551 SYVNGKFYRNV
+551 RLD
-562 NTVISSTIPF
+562 SSTITNISSNIPF
-572 LSSEVIAPIPPSTE
+572 LASEQGDS
-586 STPNGAWVTPLIIHP
+586 NRAWVTPLIMSP

-736 YQTGSNEGLY
+736 YQNGSNEGLY
-746 IGTDIGVFYTDGSMT
+746 IGTDIGVFYTDGSMN

-821 PNNGLFTINV
+821 PNNGLLTINV
-831 SVGKSYS
+831 PVGKIYS
-838 LIVYDVLGK
+838 LIVYDALGK
-847 KVYEEEVINT
+847 KVYEEDSINI
-857 EQKRIDLTKENSGI
+857 EQKSIDLTKENSGL
-871 YLLQITID
+871 YLLNITID

>member
-157 TNWTTNTDN
+157 TDWTTSTDN

-189 GDGDFGSLSSLTGG
+189 GDGDLGSLSGLTGG
-203 ANGDTKSVGILKST
+203 ADGDTKSIGILKSL
-217 DGGATWNTTGLNWS
+217 DGGATWSTTGLNWS
-231 VTTPTLIR
+231 VTNHKLIR

-249 VLIAASSDG
+249 ILIAAASDG
-258 IWKTIDGGATWS
+258 IWRTTDGGTTWS
-270 NTQSGY
+270 NAQLGY
-276 FMDLEYKPGDPTTV
+276 FMDLEYKPGDPTIV
-290 YASTYYASISSGPA
+290 YASTFDFSGNA
-304 KIYRSTDSGSTWS
+304 KIYRSTNSGISWS
-317 LISSL
+317 LITSL
-322 ADVLRIN
+322 ANVIRIN

-337 NSVDA
+337 SLVDA
-342 LCANTSGG
+342 LCANTSSG
-350 LAGLWFSGNSGA
+350 LAGLWYSSNSGA
-362 SFSKYFPET
+362 SFSQYFASNDT
-371 NSTSPNNLLNISHD
+371 NNLLDGSYN
-385 ASGDGGQGSY
+385 ASGNGGQGHY

-402 PTNVNDIWL
+402 PVNYNDFWL
-411 GGINTWNSTNGGFN
+411 GGINTWNSTNGGLN
-425 WNAKTMWTISNPNQ
+425 WNIKTMWSPNTSD
-439 NPNPNPNNV
+439 NPNNIT
-448 FVVHADKHFIAF
+448 VVHADKHFIVF

-472 DGGLYKTTNAGTTW
+472 DGGLYKTTNNGSTW
-486 TDLTNGMQISQMY
+486 SDLSNGLEISQMY
-499 RIGVSQNQADPAVIC
+499 RIGVSQTSQNRVIT

-519 GTKLTDLTNWQDLNG
+519 GTKLFYNNLWYDVTG
-534 GDGMECI
+534 GDGMDCI
-541 IDGSTNTIYS
+541 IDYSNSSVQYASYANGVIYRTNNLWNNVVTI
-551 SYVNGKFYRNV
+551 
-562 NTVISSTIPF
+562 
-572 LSSEVIAPIPPSTE
+572 SENLPGGQID
-586 STPNGAWVTPLIIHP
+586 GAWVTPFVLHPSNPNII
-601 TNTSTLY
+601 Y
-608 AGYKRVYKTTNKGDT
+608 AGYDKLYKSMDQGDS

-807 NDEELYNQIIISPN
+807 NDEELYSQIIVSPN

-831 SVGKSYS
+831 PVGKTYS
-838 LIVYDVLGK
+838 LIVYDTLGK
-847 KVYEEEVINT
+847 KVYEEASVNI
-857 EQKRIDLTKENSGI
+857 EQKTIDLTKENSGL
-871 YLLQITID
+871 YLLNITID

>member
-1 MKRITNTILIVSFL
+1 MKKIKKTNLLFL
-15 LSIQMGFSQPWMENV
+15 LLLSFQMGFSQPWMNKV
-30 TSDKPTFQEI
+30 TSEKPTFQEI

-157 TNWTTNTDN
+157 TDWTTSTDN

-189 GDGDFGSLSSLTGG
+189 GDGDLGSLSGLTGG
-203 ANGDTKSVGILKST
+203 ADGDTKSIGILKSL
-217 DGGATWNTTGLNWS
+217 DGGATWSTTGLNWS
-231 VTTPTLIR
+231 VTNHKLIR

-249 VLIAASSDG
+249 ILIAAASDG
-258 IWKTIDGGATWS
+258 IWRTTDGGTTWS
-270 NTQSGY
+270 NTQIGY
-276 FMDLEYKPGDPTTV
+276 FMDLEYKPGDPTIV
-290 YASTYYASISSGPA
+290 YASTYDVPA
-304 KIYRSTDSGSTWS
+304 KIYRSIDSGGTWS
-317 LISSL
+317 LISTL
-322 ADVLRIN
+322 ADVVRIN

-337 NSVDA
+337 SLVDA
-342 LCANTSGG
+342 LCANTSRG
-350 LAGLWFSGNSGA
+350 LAGLWYSSNSGA
-362 SFSKYFPET
+362 SFSQYFASDNT
-371 NSTSPNNLLNISHD
+371 NNLLHSSYN
-385 ASGDGGQGSY
+385 ASGNGGQGDY

-402 PTNVNDIWL
+402 PTNYNDFWL
-411 GGINTWNSTNGGFN
+411 GGVNTWNSTNGGLN
-425 WNAKTMWTISNPNQ
+425 WNIKTMWSSGTSD
-439 NPNPNPNNV
+439 NPNNIP
-448 FVVHADKHFIAF
+448 VVHADKHFIVF

-472 DGGLYKTTNAGTTW
+472 DGGLYKTTNNGTTW

-499 RIGVSQNQADPAVIC
+499 RIGVSQSQSNPKILC

-519 GTKLTDLTNWQDLNG
+519 GTKSNNLSNWEDELG

-541 IDGSTNTIYS
+541 FDGSTNTAYASQQYGNFFRSGSPGI
-551 SYVNGKFYRNV
+551 N
-562 NTVISSTIPF
+562 ISSTIPF
-572 LSSEVIAPIPPSTE
+572 LPTEVTPPTPPSTVP
-586 STPNGAWVTPLIIHP
+586 TPKGAWVTPLIMHP
-601 TNTSTLY
+601 TNSSTLY
-608 AGYKRVYKTTNKGDT
+608 AGYKQVYKTTNKGDS

-794 GLWKTDLYTTLSI
+794 GLWKTDLYTPLSI
-807 NDEELYNQIIISPN
+807 NDEEFYNQIIISPN
-821 PNNGLFTINV
+821 PNNGVFKINV
-831 SVGKSYS
+831 PQGKTYS
-838 LIVYDVLGK
+838 LIVYDIQGK
-847 KVYEEEVINT
+847 KVYEEQSIDT
-857 EQKRIDLTKENSGI
+857 EQKNIDLTKQNSGV
-871 YLLQITID
+871 YLLKID
-879 GKLFSK
+879 IEGKLFTK
-885 KIIKN
+885 KIIKQ

>member
-1 MKRITNTILIVSFL
+1 MKTITKTILFMLFL
-15 LSIQMGFSQPWMENV
+15 LSSQMSFSQPWMKKV
-30 TSDKPTFQEI
+30 TSEKPTFKEI
-40 QTAFNEYWKDRP
+40 QTAFYDYWKDRP

-62 KRWEWYW
+62 KRWEWFT

-74 PNGEFPS
+74 PNGNFPS
-81 PSITWDEFHKYYS
+81 PSITLDEFNKYNS
-94 QRNQNAQRSAQS
+94 EKNPWARQNEQRSAQS
-106 TANWTFSGPSSSN
+106 TANWTPSGPSTSD
-119 GGYSGLGRINC
+119 GGYAGLGRINC

-136 DANTFWVGTPAGGLW
+136 DPNTFWVGTPAGGLW

-189 GDGDFGSLSSLTGG
+189 GDGDMGSLSALTGG

-258 IWKTIDGGATWS
+258 IRRTTDGGATWS
-270 NTQSGY
+270 NTQSGH
-276 FMDLEYKPGDPTTV
+276 FMDLEYKPGDPTIV
-290 YASTYYASISSGPA
+290 YASSFDISGNA
-304 KIYRSTDSGSTWS
+304 KIYRSTDSGGTWN
-317 LISSL
+317 LISTL
-322 ADVLRIN
+322 ADVVRIN

-337 NSVDA
+337 NLVDA
-342 LCANTSGG
+342 LCAYNNLSGSG
-350 LAGLWFSGNSGA
+350 LSGLWYSSNSGA
-362 SFSKYFPET
+362 SFSQYFT
-371 NSTSPNNLLNISHD
+371 GNDTNNLLHGSYN
-385 ASGDGGQGSY
+385 ASGAGGQGYY

-402 PTNVNDIWL
+402 PNNYNDIWL
-411 GGINTWNSTNGGFN
+411 GGVNTWNSTNGGSN
-425 WNAKTMWTISNPNQ
+425 WFIKTMWNSNTSI
-439 NPNPNPNNV
+439 NPNNV
-448 FVVHADKHFIAF
+448 PVVHADKHFIAF

-472 DGGLYKTTNAGTTW
+472 DGGLYKTTNNGSTW
-486 TDLTNGMQISQMY
+486 SDLSNGLQISQMY

-608 AGYKRVYKTTNKGDT
+608 AGYKRVYKTTNEGDT
-623 WTAISGVLDSNNE
+623 WTAISSGVLDSNSE
-636 NIRFM
+636 DIRFM

-694 DKVFITVSGYTAGD
+694 DKVFITVSGYTPGD

-713 PGIGQN
+713 PGIGLN

-736 YQTGSNEGLY
+736 YQNGSNEGLY
-746 IGTDIGVFYTDGSMT
+746 IGTDIGVFYTDGSMN

-794 GLWKTDLYTTLSI
+794 GLWNTNLYVPLSVSEQEI
-807 NDEELYNQIIISPN
+807 YNQIIVSPN
-821 PNNGLFTINV
+821 PNNGLFSINMPL
-831 SVGKSYS
+831 GKTYS
-838 LIVYDVLGK
+838 LIVYDIQGK
-847 KVYEEEVINT
+847 KIYEEKSINT
-857 EQKRIDLTKENSGI
+857 EQKSIDLTKNSSGI
-871 YLLQITID
+871 YLLNFTID
-879 GKLFSK
+879 GKSFNK
-885 KIIKN
+885 KIIKY